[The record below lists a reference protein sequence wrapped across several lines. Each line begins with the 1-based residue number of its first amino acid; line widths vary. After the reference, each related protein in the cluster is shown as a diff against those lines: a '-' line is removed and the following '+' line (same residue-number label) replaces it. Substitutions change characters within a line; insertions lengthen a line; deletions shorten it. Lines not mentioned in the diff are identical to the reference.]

1 METKESEKIKN
12 KEENEEEDKEFEQEF
27 ELLPPD
33 NSNYNFSY
41 KIIII
46 GDSGVGKTCLTIKE
60 TSRIFRQ
67 KNSPTL
73 GFDYFPVFVK
83 YKNKILKLEIWDTCG
98 QEIYRSLIKSF
109 FSNSSLVIIVYAID
123 DINSFNSIEEWV
135 RQCRNE
141 CSPETKFILI
151 GNKKDL
157 DKEK

>member
-12 KEENEEEDKEFEQEF
+12 NEENEEEDKEFEQEF

-46 GDSGVGKTCLTIKE
+46 GDSGVGKTCLTIKA

-73 GFDYFPVFVK
+73 GFDYFPFFVK

-109 FSNSSLVIIVYAID
+109 FSNSSLAIIVYAID
-123 DINSFNSIEEWV
+123 DINSFNSIEEWI
-135 RQCRNE
+135 RQCRTE

-151 GNKKDL
+151 GNKSDL
-157 DKEK
+157 EKEK

>member
-12 KEENEEEDKEFEQEF
+12 NEENEEEDKEFEQEF

-73 GFDYFPVFVK
+73 GFDYFPFFVK